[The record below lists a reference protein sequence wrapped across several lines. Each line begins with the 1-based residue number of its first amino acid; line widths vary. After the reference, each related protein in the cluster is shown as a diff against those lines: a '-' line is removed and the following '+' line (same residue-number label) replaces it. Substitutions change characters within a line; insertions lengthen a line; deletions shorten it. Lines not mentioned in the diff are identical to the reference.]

1 MKWTTE
7 AKVGLFS
14 LIGLIAFAVVV
25 IHLSQIVLFGKPGFQ
40 VTGYFPEAEGITP
53 GNSVRYAGVDV
64 GRIDQVGVSDGK
76 ARIVI
81 RFYDGEKIPSDARFN
96 VQSSGVI
103 GDHYIRVSEGNP
115 SAGYLS
121 GGMTVYG
128 TSDGG
133 MEQTMQKVDRL
144 VDSAQKMVDGVN
156 TVVTDKTSQD
166 SIKESIQNVDAVTQ
180 NLMVLTSR
188 GMDAAGHID
197 EAAAQMNAFMQQLN
211 GDGKVTADVRTV
223 MDNMVTASENAKGMS
238 VEAQAV
244 AKRINGIM
252 EGQGLSGQAEL
263 LYNTTKGKFSPNL
276 FLRMGDKRYGLF
288 GVESIGN
295 HTVGDAQFG
304 QAVGDWDFRTGIM
317 RNKFGIG
324 ADYTSGPWKFG
335 TDIYDPNRLT
345 FRFRSNYRINSNV
358 YAVAQTILPHSRD
371 GGGEYIG
378 VGYTY

>member
-14 LIGLIAFAVVV
+14 LIGLIAFAIVV
-25 IHLSQIVLFGKPGFQ
+25 IHLSQIVLFGKSGFQ

-64 GRIDQVGVSDGK
+64 GRVDQVGVTEGK
-76 ARIVI
+76 AQIII

-115 SAGYLS
+115 RSGYLS
-121 GGMTVYG
+121 GGMTIYG
-128 TSDGG
+128 TSEGG
-133 MEQTMQKVDRL
+133 MEQTMQKVDRV
-144 VDSAQKMVDGVN
+144 VDAAQKMVDGVN
-156 TVVTDKTSQD
+156 TVVTDKASQE
-166 SIKESIQNVDAVTQ
+166 SIKSTIQNVNEVTR
-180 NLMVLTSR
+180 NLTVLTSR
-188 GMDAAGHID
+188 GMEAAGHID
-197 EAAAQMNAFMQQLN
+197 AAAAQMNAFMQQMN

-223 MDNMVTASENAKGMS
+223 MDNMVTASENAKVMS
-238 VEAQAV
+238 AEAQTV
-244 AKRINGIM
+244 SRRINGIM

-276 FLRMGDKRYGLF
+276 FLRMGDRRYGLF
-288 GVESIGN
+288 GAESVGN

-304 QAVGDWDFRTGIM
+304 QNQGDWDFRTGIM

-324 ADYTSGPWKFG
+324 ADYTSGLWKFG
-335 TDIYDPNRLT
+335 TDIYDPDRLT
-345 FRFRSNYRINSNV
+345 FRIRGNYRINSDL
-358 YAVAQTILPHSRD
+358 YAVAQTILPHSRT

-378 VGYTY
+378 IGYTY